1 LNISENQ
8 NLKHYHTFGI
18 DVSAR
23 YFVTI
28 DSEKDLELLF
38 VGKEYAHMLRLEDGY
53 LVIGEGSN
61 VLFTKYFNG
70 CIIHN
75 NIRGIEVLREQENM
89 VWVRTGAGERWH
101 EFVLFSIKLGW
112 GGIEN
117 LSLIP
122 GTVGATPVQNIGAYG
137 IEVAD
142 VIESVQTFDTET
154 LQWNELSHS
163 DCRFGYRDSIF
174 KQELKGRVIISSVVY
189 KLQKKHNLHL
199 EYGAIRDELK
209 KRKILNPG
217 IGDISDIVCAIRS
230 SKLPDP
236 KQTGNAGSFFK
247 NPVVEEEIFKLIA
260 ANHPLVPYHRAGDGY
275 KIPAGW
281 LIEQAG
287 WKGHRDGPVGCY
299 EKQALILVNHGGA
312 NGKDVVR
319 LANHIR
325 ASIKEKFGI
334 DLQLEVNII

>member
-1 LNISENQ
+1 MKISENQ
-8 NLKHYHTFGI
+8 SLKHYNTFGI

-23 YFVTI
+23 FFVKI
-28 DSEKDLELLF
+28 DSETDLELLF
-38 VGKEYAHMLRLEDGY
+38 TEKEYDHMLRMEDGF

-61 VLFTKYFNG
+61 ILFTKNFNG

-75 NIRGIEVLREQENM
+75 NIRGIQVIQEQETI
-89 VWVRTGAGERWH
+89 VRVRTGAGERWH
-101 EFVLFSIKLGW
+101 DFVLFAIHRGW

-142 VIESVQTFDTET
+142 VILSVRIFDTQT
-154 LQWNELSHS
+154 LQWKEFANA
-163 DCRFGYRDSIF
+163 DCHFGYRDSIF
-174 KQELKGRVIISSVVY
+174 KQELKGLVIISSVIY
-189 KLQKKHNLHL
+189 ELRKKHSLCL

-209 KRKILNPG
+209 KRNILNPS
-217 IGDISDIVCAIRS
+217 IRDISDIVCAIRS

-236 KQTGNAGSFFK
+236 KEKGNAGSFFK
-247 NPVVEEEIFKLIA
+247 NPVVKEEIFKLISG
-260 ANHPLVPYHRAGDGY
+260 NHPMVPNHRTNDGY

-299 EKQALILVNHGGA
+299 EKQALIIVNHGGA

-319 LANHIR
+319 LANRIR
-325 ASIKEKFGI
+325 ISVKEKFDI
-334 DLQLEVNII
+334 DLQPEVNII

>member
-1 LNISENQ
+1 MKISENQ
-8 NLKHYHTFGI
+8 SLKHYNTFGI

-23 YFVTI
+23 FFVTI
-28 DSEKDLELLF
+28 DDETDLEQLF
-38 VGKEYAHMLRLEDGY
+38 TEKEHEHMLHMEDGF

-61 VLFTKYFNG
+61 ILFTKNFNG

-75 NIRGIEVLREQENM
+75 KIRGIQVIQEQESM
-89 VWVRTGAGERWH
+89 VRVRTGAGECWH
-101 EFVLFSIKLGW
+101 DFVLFAIHQGW

-142 VIESVQTFDTET
+142 VIESVRIFDTQT
-154 LQWNELSHS
+154 LQWKELDSTE
-163 DCRFGYRDSIF
+163 CRFGYRDSIF
-174 KQELKGRVIISSVVY
+174 KQELKGRAIISSVIY
-189 KLQKKHNLHL
+189 ELQKKHTLCL
-199 EYGAIRDELK
+199 EYGAIRDELT
-209 KRKILNPG
+209 KRNILNPT
-217 IGDISDIVCAIRS
+217 IGDISSIVCAIRS

-236 KQTGNAGSFFK
+236 KQKGNAGSFFK
-247 NPVVEEEIFKLIA
+247 NPVVEEEIFKHIS
-260 ANHPLVPYHRAGDGY
+260 ANHPIVPNHRTDEGY

-299 EKQALILVNHGGA
+299 EKQALILVNYGGA

-319 LANHIR
+319 LANRIR
-325 ASIKEKFGI
+325 VSVKEKFCI
-334 DLQLEVNII
+334 DLQPEVNII